1 MVSPS
6 VMLWTDTLNMEV
18 RGTVKKLLVFKI
30 DKQVQVVQKVSTNDK
45 WLDIS
50 NDENPGKKYGA
61 NRG

>member
-50 NDENPGKKYGA
+50 NDENRRKKYGA